1 MHFGFP
7 VPFDTFKKCSFP
19 MKYSIR
25 KKSEKKGNVLPL
37 RGILHH
43 LVGGIND
50 AKSQNSFPHKKMS
63 LLSQTWEYS
72 RVSKYL

>member
-1 MHFGFP
+1 M
-7 VPFDTFKKCSFP
+7 
-19 MKYSIR
+19 
-25 KKSEKKGNVLPL
+25 KGNVLPL
-37 RGILHH
+37 SGILHH

-50 AKSQNSFPHKKMS
+50 AKSQKSFPDKKMS